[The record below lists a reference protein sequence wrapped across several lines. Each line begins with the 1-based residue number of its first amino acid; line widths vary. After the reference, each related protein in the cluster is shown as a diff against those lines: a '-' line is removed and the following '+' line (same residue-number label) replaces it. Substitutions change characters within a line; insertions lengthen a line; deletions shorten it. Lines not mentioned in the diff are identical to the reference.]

1 MKNTLVIMGVIAMFF
16 AVATLSGCVETEED
30 PFVLCGKIEHMSSG
44 SSWTKYDVLVMQ
56 DAYHAIYECDEEAF
70 AVMQYGFQNN
80 CNVSVTIAHETLNDN
95 FVITDASLL
104 EC

>member
-1 MKNTLVIMGVIAMFF
+1 MKNTIVIMGVMALFF

-44 SSWTKYDVLVMQ
+44 NSWTRYDVLVMGGQ
-56 DAYHAIYECDEEAF
+56 YHAIYTCGEEAF
-70 AVMQYGFQNN
+70 AVMKYGFQNN
-80 CNVSVTIAHETLNDN
+80 CNVSVTIAHETLRDN
-95 FVITDASLL
+95 LVITDAALL

>member
-1 MKNTLVIMGVIAMFF
+1 MKNTLVIMGVMAMFF

-44 SSWTKYDVLVMQ
+44 KSWTRYDVLVMEGE
-56 DAYHAIYECDEEAF
+56 YHAIYECDDEAF
-70 AVMQYGFQNN
+70 AVMKYGIQNG
-80 CNVSVTIAHETLNDN
+80 CNVSVTIAHETLRDN
-95 FVITDASLL
+95 LVITDATLL